1 MHLTCCGINHHNGT
15 LEDRERFQLQ
25 RSDIA
30 QAVADFQQ
38 ISSALEAAIVVTCA
52 RIEFYR
58 VDKEKVDPRESVLEF
73 YRQRGVK
80 EIELLSSL
88 LFVNQE
94 STASRQ
100 LFKVTAGL
108 DSLLVGETQVHGQV
122 KEAYSAACSV
132 DGAGKILHK
141 LFHNAFNVSKRVH
154 SETEI
159 SSGAIGIAGA
169 AVELIHQ
176 QGYDRL
182 NGMKA
187 VVIGANRSAEMI
199 LARLTREGVNATLVN
214 RTLYKAEKAARPYGA
229 TALPLTKLK
238 SCLNDAQFLFSAT
251 SAPDYLVT
259 TDLLKNSKVSKP
271 LLAVD
276 LAIPRDI
283 DPEIALLP
291 AVSLF
296 DLEDIKRHLH
306 NVLEDHL
313 TDLPYANDLIEE
325 QVLAFDRWRRESGG
339 NNQEELRQ
347 LLDED
352 RREILVRYQDNFRC
366 GDAKALEAFSRNLYR
381 QFLRRIAS
389 QDN

>member
-1 MHLTCCGINHHNGT
+1 LHLTCCGINHHKGT
-15 LEDRERFQLQ
+15 LEDRERFQLLCTE
-25 RSDIA
+25 IA
-30 QAVADFQQ
+30 QAVAEFKQA
-38 ISSALEAAIVVTCA
+38 SSALEAAIVVTCA

-58 VDKEKVDPRESVLEF
+58 VDKEKIDPRESVIEF
-73 YRQRGVK
+73 YRNRGVE
-80 EIELLSSL
+80 EIDLLSSL

-94 STASRQ
+94 TTASRQ

-108 DSLLVGETQVHGQV
+108 DSLLIGETQVLGQV

-132 DGAGKILHK
+132 NGAGKILHK
-141 LFHNAFNVSKRVH
+141 LFHHAFHIAKRVH

-159 SSGAIGIAGA
+159 SSGTTGIAGA

-182 NGMKA
+182 KGMKA

-199 LARLTREGVNATLVN
+199 LARLTREGVEATLIN
-214 RTLYKAEKAARPYGA
+214 RTLYKAEKVARPYGA
-229 TALPLTKLK
+229 DSRPLTELSECLK
-238 SCLNDAQFLFSAT
+238 DADFLFSAT

-259 TDLLKNSKVSKP
+259 GDMLIGRKDSKP

-283 DPEIALLP
+283 DPAIASVP

-306 NVLEDHL
+306 DLLQDHL
-313 TDLPYANDLIEE
+313 TDLPYATELIEE
-325 QVLAFDRWRRESGG
+325 QVVTFDQWRRQSIG
-339 NNQEELRQ
+339 NNHAELRQ

-352 RREILVRYQDNFRC
+352 RREILARFQDNFRG
-366 GDAKALEAFSRNLYR
+366 GDAKALKAFSRNLYR
-381 QFLRRIAS
+381 QFLRRIS
-389 QDN
+389 SLDS